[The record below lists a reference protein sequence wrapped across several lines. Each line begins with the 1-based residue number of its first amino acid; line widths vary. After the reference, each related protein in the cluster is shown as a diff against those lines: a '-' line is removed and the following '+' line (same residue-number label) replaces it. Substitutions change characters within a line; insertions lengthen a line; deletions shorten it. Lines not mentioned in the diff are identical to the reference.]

1 MKKLLLLLTAFPLLF
16 ISCQEEDNPSGVKEV
31 TILCATG
38 EADEITVNSATLK
51 GTVLISDA
59 ESDQAEA
66 WFLIGTDAA
75 TVAESGTKVSAGTIP
90 AKGGNVSAIAT
101 ELEPGTTYYF
111 VVEVS
116 IDGKKSS
123 GEVSSFTTL
132 SRPKEIIVTAEA
144 VDLGLSVMW
153 SSCNLGAEKPED
165 YGDYYAWG
173 ETETKE
179 NYSWGT
185 YKWCNGDYNNLTKY
199 NNSSSYGTVDNKTV
213 LETEDDVAHVKLGG
227 NWRIPTISE
236 VDELISTRNN
246 ASYQWEWKS
255 LNGHNGWLVTYLVNN
270 NSIFLPAAGYRVYTN
285 LYDVGSS
292 CFFWSSS
299 LYTDN
304 PDYAYALLFDSGDI
318 YAGIDFLRHF
328 GFSVRPVQ
336 DYFTTADFS
345 ASVTTGDATDVGPFE
360 ATISGSLT
368 VESGDD
374 LSRSVWF
381 LWGDGNNLEA
391 LKASGN
397 SLYST
402 LGGDG
407 RFTCTLKGLN
417 HSTTYYYV
425 ACAWV
430 QNREYFGEVKSFTT
444 KEFGFAAIDM
454 GLSVKWANA
463 NLGANEPWD
472 FGDYYAWG
480 ETETKEN
487 YSWGTYKWCNGDYNN
502 LTKYN
507 TDSSYGTVDKK
518 TVLEA
523 EDDVA
528 HVKLGGKWR
537 MPTISEVYKLMS
549 TRDNASYQWE
559 WMSLNGHNGWLVT
572 YLVNNN
578 SIFLPAAG
586 YRVYTNLYDVGSSC
600 FFWSSSLYT
609 DNPDYAYALL
619 FDSGDI
625 YAGIDFLRHFGF
637 SVRPVQDYF
646 TTADFSASV
655 TTGDATDV
663 GPFEATIS
671 GSLTV
676 ESGDD
681 LSRSVWFLWGDGNN
695 LEALKASGNSLYSTL
710 GGDGRF
716 TCTLKGLNHSTTYY
730 YVACAW
736 VQNREYFG
744 EVKSFTTKE
753 FGFAAI
759 DMGLSVKWANANL
772 GANEPWD
779 FGDYYAWGETETK
792 ENYSWGTYKWCNG
805 DYNNLTKYNTDSSY
819 GTVDK
824 KTVLEAEDD
833 VAHVKLGGNWRMPT
847 SNEVVELISTRD
859 DASYQWEWKSI
870 NGHNGWLVTYLVNNN
885 SIFLPAA
892 GCRDVADL
900 HDVGSYGYYWSS
912 SLYTG
917 NPYGAYGLGFFSDF
931 VNRYFINRRCYGFS
945 VRPVSE

>member
-270 NSIFLPAAGYRVYTN
+270 NSIFLPAAGGRSGAG
-285 LYDVGSS
+285 LSDVGSYGGY
-292 CFFWSSS
+292 WSSS
-299 LYTDN
+299 LYTGN
-304 PDYAYALLFDSGDI
+304 PDGAYGLGFYSDSVHGYGDHR
-318 YAGIDFLRHF
+318 YY

-345 ASVTTGDATDVGPFE
+345 T
-360 ATISGSLT
+360 
-368 VESGDD
+368 
-374 LSRSVWF
+374 
-381 LWGDGNNLEA
+381 
-391 LKASGN
+391 
-397 SLYST
+397 
-402 LGGDG
+402 
-407 RFTCTLKGLN
+407 
-417 HSTTYYYV
+417 
-425 ACAWV
+425 
-430 QNREYFGEVKSFTT
+430 
-444 KEFGFAAIDM
+444 
-454 GLSVKWANA
+454 
-463 NLGANEPWD
+463 
-472 FGDYYAWG
+472 
-480 ETETKEN
+480 
-487 YSWGTYKWCNGDYNN
+487 
-502 LTKYN
+502 
-507 TDSSYGTVDKK
+507 
-518 TVLEA
+518 
-523 EDDVA
+523 
-528 HVKLGGKWR
+528 
-537 MPTISEVYKLMS
+537 
-549 TRDNASYQWE
+549 
-559 WMSLNGHNGWLVT
+559 
-572 YLVNNN
+572 
-578 SIFLPAAG
+578 
-586 YRVYTNLYDVGSSC
+586 
-600 FFWSSSLYT
+600 
-609 DNPDYAYALL
+609 
-619 FDSGDI
+619 
-625 YAGIDFLRHFGF
+625 
-637 SVRPVQDYF
+637 
-646 TTADFSASV
+646 SV